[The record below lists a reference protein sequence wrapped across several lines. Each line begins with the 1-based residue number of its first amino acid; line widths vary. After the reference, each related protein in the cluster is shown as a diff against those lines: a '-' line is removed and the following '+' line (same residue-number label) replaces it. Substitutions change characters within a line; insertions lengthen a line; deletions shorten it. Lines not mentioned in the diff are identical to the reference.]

1 MRRMYE
7 TTVPQGL
14 VLRKVAGS
22 EEALKNL
29 LLGLKKHKFT
39 GYIEVVFQ
47 GKSEAESGFVI
58 LESGQITETFYFSKD
73 AKETGEKASKK
84 IWQLSKNPK
93 ALITLHGQVKP
104 EEVKQALQSLIEG
117 KSEIKKESELDVRI
131 RVLSSKGFDTSEIE
145 KIAVEDKQSAEK
157 KLIEIEEFL
166 RLSEEITKFTQEH
179 PEINE
184 KYPEMVLRLK
194 DAIDK
199 KRGID
204 EIKKL
209 YSSLKQQMEKERT
222 PEAIELE
229 VKHLKELEEIITKQR
244 EEEERKKKE
253 AAVYN
258 LIIQHKAKTEESSEP
273 FCPRC
278 GSPLD
283 KDGQCVKCSA
293 DEETFGKVVDKFS
306 MVNFIVGA
314 SNRFAYAVAH
324 GISKYPGTLYNPV
337 VLYGPEGSGK
347 THLLNAIAGN
357 LEKGTLAGKK
367 IIFTNI
373 PILLG
378 VFEKYR
384 ENPSKLVA
392 RLLTAE
398 AIFIDNFEEI
408 AGKEDLQKLLA
419 GVLIRF
425 VKEEKQ
431 VVIGC
436 RISPTEIPKLETEL
450 LLCFTGGLMVNIS
463 EPDFDT
469 KKEILKRYA
478 QEHGITLEPTV
489 VNYIAGINL
498 SVNELSI
505 ILNRLFALASISNM
519 GIDMNLVKEAM
530 KEYSDK
536 YGTKGKL
543 KYNVQKGHSYLVE
556 ETRPNI
562 VFQIASSMHETGYDV
577 LIFSRVSPKR
587 ITEKHEKLQ
596 KAGIYWLTEKEST
609 AETIGH
615 SLEKIVYAVEEK
627 LDAHPNTVIALD
639 GIEFLVSA
647 NGFDAVVKFIRR
659 IVDMVA
665 ETEGVF
671 LISLGESTLKEQETK
686 ILEREL
692 EVLKTD

>member
-1 MRRMYE
+1 MYE

-14 VLRKVAGS
+14 VLRKMAGS

-29 LLGLKKHKFT
+29 LLGLKRHKFT
-39 GYIEVVFQ
+39 GYIEVTLLD
-47 GKSEAESGFVI
+47 KNETETGFV
-58 LESGQITETFYFSKD
+58 LLDSGQITDTFYFSASARD
-73 AKETGEKASKK
+73 AGEKASKK

-93 ALITLHGQVKP
+93 ALMTLHGQVRI
-104 EEVKQALQSLIEG
+104 EEVEQAIRNLLEG
-117 KSEIKKESELDVRI
+117 KTEIKKESEIDVRI
-131 RVLSSKGFDTSEIE
+131 RVLTSKGIDTSEIE
-145 KIAVEDKQSAEK
+145 KIALKDKQSAEK
-157 KLIEIEEFL
+157 ILSEFEEFI
-166 RLSEEITKFTQEH
+166 RLSEEFNKFIKEH
-179 PEINE
+179 PEANE
-184 KYPEMVLRLK
+184 RFPDLVSKLK
-194 DAIDK
+194 DALEK
-199 KRGID
+199 KKGVEESR
-204 EIKKL
+204 KL
-209 YSSLKQQMEKERT
+209 YSSLRQRVEQEKT

-229 VKHLKELEEIITKQR
+229 VKHLRELEEIITRQR

-258 LIIQHKAKTEESSEP
+258 LIIQHKAKAEENPEP

-283 KDGQCVKCSA
+283 KDRQCVKCSA
-293 DEETFGKVVDKFS
+293 EDETFGKVVENLS
-306 MVNFIVGA
+306 MRNFIVGA

-324 GISKYPGTLYNPV
+324 GISKYPGKLYNPV
-337 VLYGPEGSGK
+337 FIFGPEGSGK

-357 LEKGTLAGKK
+357 LQKGALSGKR
-367 IIFTNI
+367 IVFTNI
-373 PILLG
+373 PILLT

-384 ENPSKLVA
+384 DKQSNLVA
-392 RLLTAE
+392 RLVTAE
-398 AIFIDNFEEI
+398 SIFIDNFEEI
-408 AGKEDLQKLLA
+408 AGKDELQKLLA

-431 VVIGC
+431 VVIGSK
-436 RISPTEIPKLETEL
+436 ISPTEIPKLETEL
-450 LLCFTGGLMVNIS
+450 LVCFTSGLLVNIS
-463 EPDFDT
+463 EPDFET

-478 QEHGITLEPTV
+478 QEHGITLEPAV
-489 VNYIAGINL
+489 INYIAGINL

-505 ILNRLFALASISNM
+505 ILNRIFALASISNM
-519 GIDMNLVKEAM
+519 GIDLALVKEAL
-530 KEYSDK
+530 KEHTDK

-562 VFQIASSMHETGYDV
+562 VFQIVMTMHEMGYESM
-577 LIFSRVSPKR
+577 IFSRISPKR

-596 KAGIYWLTEKEST
+596 KASIYWLTEKEST

-627 LDAHPNTVIALD
+627 LNAHPNTVIALD

-647 NGFDAVVKFIRR
+647 NGFDAVVKFIRK

-665 ETEGVF
+665 ETEGMF